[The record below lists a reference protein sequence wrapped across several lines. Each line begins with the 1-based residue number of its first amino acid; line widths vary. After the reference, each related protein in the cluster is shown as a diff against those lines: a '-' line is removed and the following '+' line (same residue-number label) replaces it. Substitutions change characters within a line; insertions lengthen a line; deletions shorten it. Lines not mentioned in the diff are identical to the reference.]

1 MELAAVAAIAE
12 NRAIG
17 RDGELPWDH
26 IAEDVE
32 QYRTRVAGHPVILGR
47 ETFESMLDDLPG
59 SVQVVMSRTE
69 REFDVPTAHHAAGVD
84 EAVAILEDLGAE
96 VGYVLG
102 GAGIYHLFQPHLHR
116 MYLSRIPG
124 TYAADS
130 FYPEFDE
137 SEWRLAETTDY
148 EGFTLEEW
156 ERRSASRTV

>member
-124 TYAADS
+124 TYDADS